1 MGISN
6 LKGSSGTLDA
16 LAEKATFLF
25 STSTTTTADFLYSY
39 EFTPGWYQFTTA
51 PVAPADTNVYFY
63 FLDSSDNVVQ
73 VANVSVDG
81 INDSAFY
88 LASNASQVLVSGAT
102 AGMAIS
108 CLSWDLETQPAVT
121 TSGEQF
127 VPSNTAFTTVTY
139 VPYPGYGVVYNGVVY
154 GPTPNY
160 NPAIAQVDLT
170 TGTGGYNL
178 PLSGTSLASTI
189 ASNGAGTFVVA
200 SNSNATTGGAY
211 STDSAATWTSLT
223 SYGPYSSS
231 YTSSPG
237 GLSQVIQ
244 LAYGNSVWVA
254 AGYGYIN
261 NIADAKPFTFTS
273 TLAAGTAWTRCT
285 ALSATMYATSV
296 AFGNGYFVSTLSATG
311 KYAYSTT
318 GNTWTEGTFSGGY
331 YSASNRGLRFDSV
344 LGHYAELTDGT
355 NYKVVKS
362 TDGGAT
368 WSDVFSSTTYRY
380 FAYDA
385 FNSKWISKRISD
397 GAYAYS
403 SDAGSTWTVI
413 PGLSIGAQVQVVNN
427 GTDYYFI
434 HSNSSTTVYRPIAGS
449 FTV

>member
-6 LKGSSGTLDA
+6 LKGTSGTLDA

-25 STSTTTTADFLYSY
+25 STSTTTASDFLYSY
-39 EFTPGWYQFTTA
+39 EFAPGWYQFTTT
-51 PVAPADTNVYFY
+51 PVAPADSNIYFY
-63 FLDSSDNVVQ
+63 FLDSSDNVMQ
-73 VANVSVDG
+73 VANVGVDG
-81 INDSAFY
+81 INDSIFY
-88 LASNASQVLVSGAT
+88 LNSSASQVLVSGA
-102 AGMAIS
+102 AIGTVIA
-108 CLSWDLETQPAVT
+108 CVSWELETQPAVT

-127 VPSNTAFTTVTY
+127 VPSNTAFTTVSY
-139 VPYPGYGVVYNGVVY
+139 VPYPGYGVVYNGVIY
-154 GPTPNY
+154 GTTPNY
-160 NPAIAQVDLT
+160 NPALAQVDLT
-170 TGTGGYNL
+170 TGTGSYSL
-178 PLSGTSLASTI
+178 PLSGNSIAQTI
-189 ASNGAGTFVVA
+189 ASNGAGTFVIA
-200 SNSNATTGGAY
+200 SSSNSATGGAY

-223 SYGPYSSS
+223 SYGPYSNS
-231 YTSSPG
+231 TSNVSG
-237 GLSQVIQ
+237 GLSSVTQ

-254 AGYGYIN
+254 AGYGYTSSA
-261 NIADAKPFTFTS
+261 ADAKPFTFTS

-285 ALSATMYATSV
+285 ALSAAMSATSV

-331 YSASNRGLRFDSV
+331 YTLSSRGIRFDSV
-344 LGHYAELTDGT
+344 LGHYVELTDGT

-413 PGLSIGAQVQVVNN
+413 PGLSIGTQVQVVND